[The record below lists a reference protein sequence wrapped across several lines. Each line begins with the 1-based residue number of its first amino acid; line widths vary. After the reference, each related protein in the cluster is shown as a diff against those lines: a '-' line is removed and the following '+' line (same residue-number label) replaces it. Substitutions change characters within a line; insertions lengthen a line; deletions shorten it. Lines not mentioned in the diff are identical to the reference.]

1 MKRLESVVKG
11 SHILAE
17 KHLHDGDVLVTSSV
31 ALLLL
36 LISGSRGLV
45 QISGLWARNT
55 EEHGPSRG

>member
-1 MKRLESVVKG
+1 MKG